1 MKRPDRGSIASTFL
15 RLLVALVICALLG
28 VVAYLLSNINQHRYR
43 LALNNGRLVVERGL
57 FAPVGF
63 GAFAPADAA
72 ERAAYAPIPVPAGEP
87 VEVGVVFDDRAQVD
101 RALFGRLSSWAQ
113 QRLQA
118 QDAATLEL
126 GVQYVKRLEMLP
138 SLSEGQRHELRGMRA
153 DAALRQAEGLL
164 RGVGIALRQARTLFE
179 QSLELGTTHAERA
192 RRGIV
197 DIEHK
202 LPQLGLDEEAG
213 LEGRGPAVIVAPAPQ
228 MGDESSPGVPIT
240 EP

>member
-1 MKRPDRGSIASTFL
+1 MKPSPRGSIASTFV

-43 LALNNGRLVVERGL
+43 LALVDGQLVVERGL

-63 GAFAPADAA
+63 GAFNPGDVA
-72 ERAAYAPIPVPAGEP
+72 ERAAYAPIPVPPGEA

-118 QDAATLEL
+118 PDAPTLEL
-126 GVQYVKRLEMLP
+126 GVQYVKRLEVLP

-164 RGVGIALRQARTLFE
+164 RGVGIALRQARGLFE

-192 RRGIV
+192 RRGIA

-202 LPQLGLDEEAG
+202 LSQLDVDSELDAG
-213 LEGRGPAVIVAPAPQ
+213 PRGPAVIVAPAPAPATVTP
-228 MGDESSPGVPIT
+228 DVVPA
-240 EP
+240 P